1 MSAHDGGVQL
11 KIGLFLPSLTFGGA
25 EIVTLNLAEGMLEL
39 GHEVDIV
46 LASKSGDL
54 LDKVPAGARV
64 VDLASRRTLAATIP
78 LARYL
83 KDAKPHLLVAAMG
96 HANIV
101 AMWARRL
108 ARSPVKTVLTEHR
121 SAPLTPTSVIEAVF
135 RFLARF
141 EYPRATAVIAVS
153 NGVADNVAAVSGLGR
168 DRISVVYNP
177 VLSSSFWKQVKA
189 SLEHAWFGPD
199 SEPVVLAVGRLVS
212 DKDFGTLI
220 RAFKAVREE
229 YRAKLLILGEG
240 ELRSEL
246 ESLIRELQL
255 DDCVALPGFEPNP
268 YKFMA
273 ASAVFVLSSV
283 SEGLPTVLIE
293 AIAAGAQ
300 VVSTDC
306 VSGPREILSVAK
318 VGKLVPVGS
327 PDEMASAIGTAIS
340 EWPNTKP
347 PLPTLEPFLPT
358 VAASQYLDL
367 AFNGSYGLGDSRE

>member
-1 MSAHDGGVQL
+1 MSARDGGVQL

-54 LDKVPAGARV
+54 LAKVPDGARV
-64 VDLASRRTLAATIP
+64 VDLASRRTLTATVP

-83 KDAKPHLLVAAMG
+83 RDAKPNLLVAAMG

-108 ARSPVKTVLTEHR
+108 ARSPVRAVLTEHR
-121 SAPLTPTSVIEAVF
+121 SAPIASTSIVETVF
-135 RFLARF
+135 RRLARY
-141 EYPRATAVIAVS
+141 EYPRATAVVAVS
-153 NGVADNVAAVSGLGR
+153 DGVADNVATVSGLDRG
-168 DRISVVYNP
+168 RISVVYNP
-177 VLSSSFWKQVKA
+177 VLSTSFWKQVNA
-189 SLEHAWFGPD
+189 PLEHPWFEPNG
-199 SEPVVLAVGRLVS
+199 EPVVLAVGRLVS

-229 YRAKLLILGEG
+229 QRAKLLILGEG
-240 ELRSEL
+240 ELRGEL
-246 ESLIRELQL
+246 ESLIRDLQL
-255 DDCVALPGFEPNP
+255 DDCVALPGFESNP

-293 AIAAGAQ
+293 AIAAGAP

-318 VGKLVPVGS
+318 VGELVPVGS
-327 PDEMASAIGTAIS
+327 PDQMAHAIGAAIS
-340 EWPNTKP
+340 RWPDTKP
-347 PLPTLEPFLPT
+347 PVPKLKPFLPA
-358 VAASQYLDL
+358 VAASRYLDV
-367 AFNGSYGLGDSRE
+367 AFAESDGLGNSRE